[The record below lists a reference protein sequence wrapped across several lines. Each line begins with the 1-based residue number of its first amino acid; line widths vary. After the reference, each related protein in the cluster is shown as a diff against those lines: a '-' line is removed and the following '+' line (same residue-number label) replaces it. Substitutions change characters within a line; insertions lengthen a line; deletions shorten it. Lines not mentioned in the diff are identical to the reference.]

1 MNESINSKMF
11 DLLLETAFSKYE
23 EKLNSDIP
31 SDEELAQRF
40 PLPREEIRSVLKYQK
55 KAEKIKKYGKP
66 LGVIYLR
73 RAVAIVL
80 IAVTVLFGATM
91 LNGEVRAAVGK
102 AIVQFFEKYVKIIP
116 SNNSDGTS
124 EESDSLNIYDFE
136 VLSNIPEG
144 YEVINSSENNSM
156 REFDFLNA
164 SNEYLYVCI
173 TYPNYYTVELDI
185 ENSNFEEI
193 QIDDNEAYRQVD
205 TTEEPN
211 NISIIVL
218 KKNIVLIIMGYGTSE
233 TLTEIA
239 ESIIKD

>member
-136 VLSNIPEG
+136 ILSHIPKEYEIISVDEGTNIR
-144 YEVINSSENNSM
+144 V
-156 REFDFLNA
+156 FDFSDKDGNYLFVSISYSDA
-164 SNEYLYVCI
+164 ISVALDNEVSSF
-173 TYPNYYTVELDI
+173 DI
-185 ENSNFEEI
+185 MEI
-193 QIDDNEAYRQVD
+193 DGNEAYKQVD
-205 TTEEPN
+205 SSEDPCFV
-211 NISIIVL
+211 SITVF
-218 KKNIVLIIMGYGTSE
+218 KRNIVLVVNGYSNEEIITG
-233 TLTEIA
+233 IA
-239 ESIIKD
+239 ETIIKQ

>member
-1 MNESINSKMF
+1 M
-11 DLLLETAFSKYE
+11 
-23 EKLNSDIP
+23 
-31 SDEELAQRF
+31 
-40 PLPREEIRSVLKYQK
+40 
-55 KAEKIKKYGKP
+55 
-66 LGVIYLR
+66 
-73 RAVAIVL
+73 
-80 IAVTVLFGATM
+80 LFGATM

-173 TYPNYYTVELDI
+173 TYLNYYTEAL
-185 ENSNFEEI
+185 
-193 QIDDNEAYRQVD
+193 ID
-205 TTEEPN
+205 P
-211 NISIIVL
+211 
-218 KKNIVLIIMGYGTSE
+218 
-233 TLTEIA
+233 
-239 ESIIKD
+239 